1 MSDNH
6 FIPKT
11 DLSQKNFSHSALS
24 ANTLTPETL
33 SGKADSLSSAN
44 NSAFLSVKERHK
56 ITACNRNYSKEGIYH
71 PDRILDEY
79 DLLYLTQ
86 GSWDIWEDDVCYPL
100 KENHVLLLEPG
111 KHHYSLT
118 KCTPEMKNLYL
129 HFSPL
134 PGDGTPQNDNLC
146 INKLTD
152 CSSHH
157 AVLHLFEEIIETYW
171 SDVSESKAL
180 RLGAQLDMLFAE
192 LSDIRNE
199 QQKTADIL
207 ITEIIHRFYCSP
219 ERFFSPEEL
228 AKDYGLSL
236 RSMSSRFKKATG
248 MSIHQYQL
256 KLKLDM
262 AYDLLP
268 HCPGRG
274 LKDIA
279 LSFGFYDEFQFSKL
293 FKRQFGI
300 SPSKRRN

>member
-1 MSDNH
+1 MAE
-6 FIPKT
+6 I
-11 DLSQKNFSHSALS
+11 
-24 ANTLTPETL
+24 NTFRNVSNSNIVPSLTTE
-33 SGKADSLSSAN
+33 N
-44 NSAFLSVKERHK
+44 NTAFLSIKERHK

-71 PDRILDEY
+71 PDRILEEY
-79 DLLYLTQ
+79 DLLYLSQ
-86 GSWDIWEDDVCYPL
+86 GSWDIREDNVCYHL
-100 KENHVLLLEPG
+100 TENQVLLLEPH
-111 KHHYSLT
+111 KHHYSLK

-134 PGDGTPQNDNLC
+134 PDDGKKHTDNLC

-152 CSSHH
+152 CTNHH

-171 SDVSESKAL
+171 SDLSESKTL
-180 RLGAQLDMLFAE
+180 RLGAQLDLLFAE

-219 ERFFSPEEL
+219 DRFFSPEEL
-228 AKDYGLSL
+228 ATDYQISL
-236 RSMSSRFKKATG
+236 RSLSSRFKRATG
-248 MSIHQYQL
+248 QSIHQYQL

-274 LKDIA
+274 LRDIA

-300 SPSKRRN
+300 SPSKRRG